1 MSEDDFLH
9 SPPLRSLAP
18 PEQWGWLTR
27 YPPQTY
33 LAGRA
38 LLRQGDQG
46 THVLALVE
54 GLVKVVRTE
63 PDGRQRLL
71 GFRGEGEILGEM
83 ALQDGSVRMADVWAL
98 RDSRAHIVP
107 AQDFRRFVQDNRLA
121 RPIFELAWNR
131 MREQAALCEGA
142 VHERLARALLRL
154 VEAAGNGE
162 PHFCLTREELAQHID
177 VGRKAVSKALEVI
190 GPECVEVGNRRIEVV
205 SVEGLR
211 RKAGY
216 RSV

>member
-1 MSEDDFLH
+1 MSEENSLH
-9 SPPLRSLAP
+9 SPPLRSLVP
-18 PEQWGWLTR
+18 REEWERLTR
-27 YPPQTY
+27 YRPQTY

-107 AQDFRRFVQDNRLA
+107 AQDFRRFVQENRLA

-154 VEAAGNGE
+154 VEVAGSE
-162 PHFCLTREELAQHID
+162 ESHFCLTREELAQHID
-177 VGRKAVSKALEVI
+177 VGRKAVSKALELL
-190 GPECVEVGNRRIEVV
+190 GPECVEVGNRRIKVV
-205 SVEGLR
+205 GAESLR
-211 RKAGY
+211 RMVGD
-216 RSV
+216 RIV